1 MKYPFS
7 SHVSVLEQSSVQA
20 GDRLVRLWAKR
31 YVPNLSML
39 RLEANPSLVSELA
52 DVASPSGRAKTVAK
66 LERLLHKNF
75 QLAGLQ
81 TNALFTYIPKIVNV
95 AEARQISPCVGQIYQ
110 KALSVY
116 SQQSPSLS
124 SLLARPTAS
133 TANSSIGTVNCS
145 MALYKEWTEPMLE
158 ELVIAL
164 EPVLFHLRERL
175 SSAADPR
182 TFGFMTTQFHLS
194 IKILLEKLS
203 PCEQVLLTPYFKFVE
218 EQVCIPWQR
227 VCKAATQYNP
237 NSPILQI
244 VDQLLP
250 ATSEIAHLAYSRA
263 AQVYSD
269 HHSRRGNLREAEV
282 MKSTIR
288 DLEMF
293 QVYLWLCS
301 LEKNM
306 AAVEEDLFPMCVMVF
321 PSIGVTGE
329 LVKQMLR
336 FLVNEIMARLE
347 PTQTSVL
354 FPYTQALQ
362 EMFSDFDKKAAE
374 MTKHSHKFAGGSK
387 RGQIL
392 S

>member
-1 MKYPFS
+1 MKYQFS
-7 SHVSVLEQSSVQA
+7 SHVSVLEQSSAQA

-39 RLEANPSLVSELA
+39 RLEANPSVVSELSE
-52 DVASPSGRAKTVAK
+52 VASPSGRARTVAK
-66 LERLLHKNF
+66 LERLLHRNF
-75 QLAGLQ
+75 ELAGTQ
-81 TNALFTYIPKIVNV
+81 TNALFTYIPKIVNL
-95 AEARQISPCVGQIYQ
+95 AEAKQLSPCVAQIYQ

-124 SLLARPTAS
+124 SLLARPMAA

-158 ELVIAL
+158 QLVIAL
-164 EPVLFHLRERL
+164 EPVLFHLREQL
-175 SSAADPR
+175 SSASDPR
-182 TFGFMTTQFHLS
+182 TFGFMTTQFHFSVKL
-194 IKILLEKLS
+194 LLENLS

-227 VCKAATQYNP
+227 VCTAATQHSP
-237 NSPILQI
+237 NAPILQI
-244 VDQLLP
+244 IDQLLP
-250 ATSEIAHLAYSRA
+250 ATSEIAHLAYSRV

-269 HHSRRGNLREAEV
+269 HQSRRGNLREAEV

-293 QVYLWLCS
+293 QVYLWLCV

-306 AAVEEDLFPMCVMVF
+306 TAIEEDLFPMCVMVF
-321 PSIGVTGE
+321 PSIGITGE
-329 LVKQMLR
+329 LVRQMLR
-336 FLVNEIMARLE
+336 FLVNEITARLE
-347 PTQTSVL
+347 PTQTSLL

-374 MTKHSHKFAGGSK
+374 LPKRSHKFAVGSK
-387 RGQIL
+387 RRQLL